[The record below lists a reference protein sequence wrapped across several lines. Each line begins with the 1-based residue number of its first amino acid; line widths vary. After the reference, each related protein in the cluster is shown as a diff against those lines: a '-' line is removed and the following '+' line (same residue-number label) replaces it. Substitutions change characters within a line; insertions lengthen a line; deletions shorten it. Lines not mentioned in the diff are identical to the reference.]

1 MDSLRPHPP
10 TGIEKLEYELVVR
23 ALVSVLNAEAFAEL
37 PAFLHQDVVYRSSG
51 QHTVRGPSGVVTLCR
66 DIATTFPGVCIEIRS
81 VAVDDNVVLVEEWM
95 RLGLPGEQPQW
106 VMGFAS
112 YRMRG
117 LLVAEWRRMHA

>member
-10 TGIEKLEYELVVR
+10 TGIEKLEYELIVR
-23 ALVSVLNAEAFAEL
+23 DLVNVLNAGAFAEL
-37 PAFLHQDVVYRSSG
+37 SSFLHEDVVYRSSG
-51 QHTVRGPSGVVTLCR
+51 RHAVRGASGVVTLCQ
-66 DIATTFPGVCIEIRS
+66 DIATTFHGVCIEILS

-95 RLGLPGEQPQW
+95 RLGLPGEQPRW